1 MKGNGEY
8 KFLSSHKFCLD
19 FQKSIKHLFTQIFR
33 NSYSKGILML
43 KKSFFAITFFTL
55 TSVSLYSQTVI
66 SKYAGEFMA
75 IGVGA
80 RALGMGGAYVAIAND
95 VTSGYYNPAGLAN
108 LNYPQIALMHAE
120 QFGNLVNYDY
130 GSVAIPFGTDMTF
143 GISAM
148 RLAVDGI
155 PDTRDAL
162 VIRNTTT
169 RLNDINDPRA
179 GINADLVTE
188 FSDQDWAFYL
198 TFAKRQAEDFYYGVN
213 VKIIKRDIA
222 EYNAFGVGFD
232 VGALYTP
239 YENLFIG
246 ANLQDVTTTLVA
258 WNTGRNELISP
269 TAKIGAAYM
278 VEFFGGKLTPAFD
291 LDVRFENRRFAS
303 NFNIGP
309 VSFDMHAGLEYNF
322 RNLFAIRGGY
332 NDVKQFTLGAGVKLP
347 KLNIDYS
354 FARFNYSKNERLD
367 DTHRISIIL
376 TLEES
381 RFLRKGL

>member
-1 MKGNGEY
+1 
-8 KFLSSHKFCLD
+8 
-19 FQKSIKHLFTQIFR
+19 
-33 NSYSKGILML
+33 ML
-43 KKSFFAITFFTL
+43 KKSLLTL
-55 TSVSLYSQTVI
+55 ALLIPTSISIYSQTVI

-95 VTSGYYNPAGLAN
+95 VTAGYYNPAGLAN

-130 GSVAIPFGTDMTF
+130 ASVAIPFGTDMSF

-169 RLNDINDPRA
+169 RLSDITDPRA
-179 GINADLVTE
+179 GINPELVKE

-198 TFAKRQAEDFYYGVN
+198 TFAKRHSDDFYYGAN

-222 EYNAFGVGFD
+222 EFNAFGVGFD
-232 VGALYTP
+232 IGALYTP
-239 YENLFIG
+239 VENLFLG
-246 ANLQDVTTTLVA
+246 ANLQDITTTLVA
-258 WNTGRNELISP
+258 WNTGRNELVSP

-278 VEFFGGKLTPAFD
+278 LHFWGGRLTPALDF
-291 LDVRFENRRFAS
+291 DVRFENRRFAS
-303 NFNIGP
+303 NFNVGP

-322 RNLFAIRGGY
+322 RNLFSIRGGY

-354 FARFNYSKNERLD
+354 FARFNYSKDERLD

-376 TLEES
+376 TLEEG

>member
-1 MKGNGEY
+1 MVK
-8 KFLSSHKFCLD
+8 
-19 FQKSIKHLFTQIFR
+19 KSILT
-33 NSYSKGILML
+33 L
-43 KKSFFAITFFTL
+43 TFFVI
-55 TSVSLYSQTVI
+55 SSLSIHSQTVI

-95 VTSGYYNPAGLAN
+95 VTSSYYNPAGLAN
-108 LNYPQIALMHAE
+108 INYPQIVLMHAE

-130 GSVAIPFGTDMTF
+130 AGVAIPFGTDMSF

-169 RLNDINDPRA
+169 RLSDINDPRA
-179 GINADLVTE
+179 GINPDLVTE

-198 TFAKRQAEDFYYGVN
+198 TFAKRYSEDFYYGAS

-222 EYNAFGVGFD
+222 EFGAFGVGFD

-239 YENLFIG
+239 IENLFIG
-246 ANLQDVTTTLVA
+246 ANLQDITTTLVA

-278 VEFFGGKLTPAFD
+278 VEFFGGKLTPALDF
-291 LDVRFENRRFAS
+291 DVRFENRRFAS
-303 NFNIGP
+303 NFNVGP
-309 VSFDMHAGLEYNF
+309 VSFDMHAGFEYNF
-322 RNLFAIRGGY
+322 KNLFAVRAGY
-332 NDVKQFTLGAGVKLP
+332 NDVKQFTLGAGIKLP

-354 FARFNYSKNERLD
+354 FARFNYSQNERLD
-367 DTHRISIIL
+367 DTHRISLIL
-376 TLEES
+376 TLEEA
-381 RFLRKGL
+381 RFLRLGL